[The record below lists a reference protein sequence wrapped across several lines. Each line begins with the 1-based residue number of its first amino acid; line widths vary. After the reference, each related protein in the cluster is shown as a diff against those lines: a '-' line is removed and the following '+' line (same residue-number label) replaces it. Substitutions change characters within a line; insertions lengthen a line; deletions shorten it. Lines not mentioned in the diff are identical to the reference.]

1 MKPPVRRSYHTG
13 PEASTERYF
22 GLFGLFGSFALLSEL
37 LVLGGADAGL
47 STPASR
53 LDPAPGADVL
63 EPMVPLFGV
72 VLVDDPVVAELSVD
86 VPVVGDFSFV
96 SPLIT
101 PVLVSGLVPVPTVG
115 LPAAPVPDWPVVDP
129 LTVPGAVRVSSVDV
143 PVGPAEAPVAPVL
156 PVVLVPVP
164 AAPVCAKAPAAASA
178 PAARILAA

>member
-1 MKPPVRRSYHTG
+1 VATRG
-13 PEASTERYF
+13 YF
-22 GLFGLFGSFALLSEL
+22 GLFGSLALLSEL
-37 LVLGGADAGL
+37 LVLGGVDPGV

-72 VLVDDPVVAELSVD
+72 VLVDDPVVAELSVG
-86 VPVVGDFSFV
+86 VPVVGDVWVEVPVFG

-101 PVLVSGLVPVPTVG
+101 LVSLLVLVPVPTVV
-115 LPAAPVPDWPVVDP
+115 LPAAPVPDWPVVEP
-129 LTVPGAVRVSSVDV
+129 LTVPGDVRVSSLDV

-164 AAPVCAKAPAAASA
+164 APPVCAKAPAAASA
-178 PAARILAA
+178 PAARILAP